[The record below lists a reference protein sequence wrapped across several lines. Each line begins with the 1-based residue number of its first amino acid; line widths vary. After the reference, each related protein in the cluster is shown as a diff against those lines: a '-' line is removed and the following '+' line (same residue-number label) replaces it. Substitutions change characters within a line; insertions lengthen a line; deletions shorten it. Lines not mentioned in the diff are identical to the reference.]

1 MSDSD
6 QLPYLLDLLDDDS
19 DLTRAELRREFAR
32 WGDKLKIAIA
42 RLNKPLSPAQRATL
56 QELMRESSRA
66 RLRERWSQWFPMGD
80 ELPALEA
87 GLSQLSDALAGYL
100 IPTDLA
106 ILLDD
111 LGDEYRK
118 SHPRPDALSLA
129 TFLFKEKALRGNV
142 SDYDNPLNSALA
154 WVITERKGIPLS
166 LACVYM
172 LVGMRVGL
180 DIQGCNFPGHFLA
193 RVQEGERTYLV
204 DCFNG
209 GIEVDHKVVA
219 QMSES
224 TPWSV
229 QAALNAPA
237 GARAILGRALRN
249 LARSFRQGK
258 REDDETLMEELS
270 LAMERSTPLEPQT
283 GPKFRT
289 GQILRH
295 RALGFRAVIVDF
307 DLSCKAP
314 EAWLAVQAP
323 SARLDQPWY
332 HLFVDNSEDVAYAPE
347 AALAPSQDISPLQH
361 PLLNH
366 FFEKLEDG
374 KYWRNARRW
383 PGAD

>member
-6 QLPYLLDLLDDDS
+6 QLPHLLDLLDDDS
-19 DLTRAELRREFAR
+19 ELTRSELRREFAR
-32 WGDKLKIAIA
+32 WGDKLKVALA
-42 RLNKPLSPAQRATL
+42 RLNRPLSPAQRATL
-56 QELMRESSRA
+56 QDLLRDPSRA

-80 ELPALEA
+80 GLPALEA
-87 GLSQLSDALAGYL
+87 GLSQLSDYLAGYL
-100 IPTDLA
+100 VTSDLS
-106 ILLDD
+106 LMLDD
-111 LGDEYRK
+111 LADEYRK
-118 SHPRPDALSLA
+118 LHARPDAHSLA
-129 TFLFKEKALRGNV
+129 SFLFRDKGLKGNV
-142 SDYDNPLNSALA
+142 SDYDNPLNSALT

-172 LVGMRVGL
+172 LVGQRLGL
-180 DIQGCNFPGHFLA
+180 QIEGCNFPGHFLA
-193 RVQEGERTYLV
+193 RVHEADRAYLI

-219 QMSES
+219 QMSEA

-249 LARSFRQGK
+249 LARSFREAK
-258 REDDETLMEELS
+258 RDDDEAAVEELS
-270 LAMERSTPLEPQT
+270 LALDRSNPAEPSS

-295 RALGFRAVIVDF
+295 RALGFRALVVDF

-323 SARLDQPWY
+323 NARLDQPWY
-332 HLFVDNSEDVAYAPE
+332 HLFVDHSEEVAYAPE
-347 AALAPSQDISPLQH
+347 AALSPSLDISPLEH
-361 PLLNH
+361 PLLKH
-366 FFEKLEDG
+366 FFERYEDG